1 LNPNLI
7 PLKKLV
13 ASIPVIFLFLTL
25 SSFAD
30 IQRISNAPANL
41 QYSFPLPVTDN
52 TATVLYQSLELEVK
66 GLSKEAFEYAW
77 KGYQKLLENKQLSN
91 SGYLTICDF
100 SQSSKQKRLYLIDIN
115 NETVV
120 MNTWVAHGRNSGLDY
135 ATKFSNTPESLQSS
149 LGFYVTKQTYTG
161 EHGLSLKVQGLEPGF
176 NDKAFQRAIVIH
188 GADYIGAQRMSS
200 SSFMGRSYGCP
211 AVPKEESATLINT
224 IKNGTC
230 LFIYHPSKKY
240 LANSKILND

>member
-1 LNPNLI
+1 MNPNLI

-25 SSFAD
+25 SSFTD
-30 IQRISNAPANL
+30 IQRISSTPVNL
-41 QYSFPLPVTDN
+41 QYTFPRPVTDN
-52 TATVLYQSLELEVK
+52 TATQLYQSLGLELK

-77 KGYQKLLENKQLSN
+77 KGYQKLTENKQVTN
-91 SGYLTICDF
+91 TTYLTICDF

-188 GADYIGAQRMSS
+188 GADYIGAQRMNS

-240 LANSKILND
+240 LDNSKILND

>member
-1 LNPNLI
+1 
-7 PLKKLV
+7 LKKPV

-30 IQRISNAPANL
+30 IQRISSTPVNL
-41 QYSFPLPVTDN
+41 QYTFPIPVVTDN
-52 TATVLYQSLELEVK
+52 TVTLLYQSLGLELK

-77 KGYQKLLENKQLSN
+77 KGYQKLIENKQVTN
-91 SGYLTICDF
+91 TAYLTICDF
-100 SQSSKQKRLYLIDIN
+100 SQSSKQKRLYLIDIK
-115 NETVV
+115 NETVA

-188 GADYIGAQRMSS
+188 GAEYIGAQRMNN

-211 AVPKEESATLINT
+211 AVPKEESAALINT
-224 IKNGTC
+224 IKNGSC

-240 LANSKILND
+240 LDNSKILND

>member
-1 LNPNLI
+1 MNPNLI
-7 PLKKLV
+7 PLKKPV
-13 ASIPVIFLFLTL
+13 ASIAVIFLFLTL

-41 QYSFPLPVTDN
+41 QYSFSLPVTDN

-77 KGYQKLLENKQLSN
+77 KGYQKLIANKQVSN
-91 SGYLTICDF
+91 PGYLTICDF

-135 ATKFSNTPESLQSS
+135 ATRFSNTPESLQSS
-149 LGFYVTKQTYTG
+149 LGFYITRQTYTG

-188 GADYIGAQRMSS
+188 GADYIGAQRMNN

-211 AVPKEESATLINT
+211 AVPKEESAALINT

>member
-1 LNPNLI
+1 M
-7 PLKKLV
+7 
-13 ASIPVIFLFLTL
+13 
-25 SSFAD
+25 SSFTD
-30 IQRISNAPANL
+30 IQRISSTPVNL
-41 QYSFPLPVTDN
+41 QYTFPRPVTDN
-52 TATVLYQSLELEVK
+52 TATQLYQSLGLELK

-77 KGYQKLLENKQLSN
+77 KGYQKLIENKQVTN
-91 SGYLTICDF
+91 TTYLTICDF

-188 GADYIGAQRMSS
+188 GADYMAALLFPKKKVQHSS
-200 SSFMGRSYGCP
+200 IQLKTAP
-211 AVPKEESATLINT
+211 AFLSITLQKNT
-224 IKNGTC
+224 WITQ
-230 LFIYHPSKKY
+230 KY
-240 LANSKILND
+240 

>member
-1 LNPNLI
+1 MNPNLI
-7 PLKKLV
+7 PLKKRV

-30 IQRISNAPANL
+30 IQRGNNAAVNL
-41 QYSFPLPVTDN
+41 PHTSFLSTTEN
-52 TATVLYQSLELEVK
+52 TATVLYQSLELEGK

-77 KGYQKLLENKQLSN
+77 KGYQKLVENKQLSN
-91 SGYLTICDF
+91 PGYLTICDF
-100 SQSSKQKRLYLIDIN
+100 SQSSRQKRLYLIDIN
-115 NETVV
+115 NEKVV

-135 ATKFSNTPESLQSS
+135 ASKFSNIPESLQSS
-149 LGFYVTKQTYTG
+149 LGFYITKQTYTG

-188 GADYIGAQRMSS
+188 GADYIGAQRMNN

-211 AVPKEESATLINT
+211 AVPKEESAALINT

-240 LANSKILND
+240 LDNSKILND